1 MTSSPPDVEYLLHK
15 GSYRFKALTPAA
27 EREFMRMLGLP
38 GVLAEGGSGLFLHAP
53 TPDHIL
59 AQCELM
65 GLVAQEHGKAA
76 PVKPAFDV
84 SSVTDF

>member
-1 MTSSPPDVEYLLHK
+1 MISSTPDVEYICHK
-15 GSYRFKALTPAA
+15 GVYRFKALTPAA
-27 EREFMRMLGLP
+27 EREFMRLLGLP

-65 GLVAQEHGKAA
+65 GLSAREHGKPAA
-76 PVKPAFDV
+76 PAVDIAALTEF
-84 SSVTDF
+84 